1 MIGRVM
7 LRSIES
13 NIRAFVKFTNS
24 SERHVEIHWINF
36 KGENIH
42 YTNLNPG
49 GSCTVS
55 SCHCTS
61 YVSMMTTFSHPKR
74 STRSVPIHG
83 SFSVHFLVNGCKLT
97 GKKSSNQKLGSSSS
111 TKLIADSF
119 PLEGKT
125 PKFTFHLSRC
135 AMLACG
141 DFSSLFSPK
150 TMFTILKFQ
159 KLWEPICFTFST
171 CQRDSQKTRR
181 RIESRSDMI
190 LTSSLKAKQIK
201 SNIVLHKEVL
211 LLIFTF

>member
-1 MIGRVM
+1 MIGREM

-42 YTNLNPG
+42 YTNLDPG
-49 GSCTVS
+49 GSCMVS

-61 YVSMMTTFSHPKR
+61 LGLMLTTFLHPQR

-83 SFSVHFLVNGCKLT
+83 SSFVHFLVNGCRST
-97 GKKSSNQKLGSSSS
+97 GKRSSNQKLGSSSS
-111 TKLIADSF
+111 TKLITDSF

-135 AMLACG
+135 ATLASG
-141 DFSSLFSPK
+141 DFSSLCSPK
-150 TMFTILKFQ
+150 TMFTTLKFQ
-159 KLWEPICFTFST
+159 KPWGLICSTFSSS
-171 CQRDSQKTRR
+171 QRDSQKTRR
-181 RIESRSDMI
+181 RMSSRSDMI
-190 LTSSLKAKQIK
+190 
-201 SNIVLHKEVL
+201 
-211 LLIFTF
+211 